1 MDEGIWVN
9 TAESGRPDGCRTAAL
24 LAAAAATV
32 EDAALL
38 LCSEGSSDDAAIL
51 GWPVLS
57 SVTSFSVEG
66 GVVTAERKL
75 EDCIQTVSAPL
86 PAVLCLLPE
95 AAPAPIPGLKQVM
108 AARKKP
114 VAELSAEALVPGT
127 AAGLKDLGSTGYV
140 STRKNILINEDS
152 KEQTVAAL
160 VAALKK
166 EGAI

>member
-1 MDEGIWVN
+1 M
-9 TAESGRPDGCRTAAL
+9 
-24 LAAAAATV
+24 

-38 LCSEGSSDDAAIL
+38 LCSEGSSDDYARQTGPRLAAIL

>member
-1 MDEGIWVN
+1 
-9 TAESGRPDGCRTAAL
+9 
-24 LAAAAATV
+24 
-32 EDAALL
+32 
-38 LCSEGSSDDAAIL
+38 
-51 GWPVLS
+51 
-57 SVTSFSVEG
+57 
-66 GVVTAERKL
+66 
-75 EDCIQTVSAPL
+75 
-86 PAVLCLLPE
+86 
-95 AAPAPIPGLKQVM
+95 M

-140 STRKNILINEDS
+140 STRKNILINAAS